1 LHLRPAPQPGHEA
14 LSVAG
19 DILSV
24 AIALVVF
31 AVVLLTIELLDRI

>member
-1 LHLRPAPQPGHEA
+1 MVP
-14 LSVAG
+14 G

-31 AVVLLTIELLDRI
+31 AVLLLAIDLLERV